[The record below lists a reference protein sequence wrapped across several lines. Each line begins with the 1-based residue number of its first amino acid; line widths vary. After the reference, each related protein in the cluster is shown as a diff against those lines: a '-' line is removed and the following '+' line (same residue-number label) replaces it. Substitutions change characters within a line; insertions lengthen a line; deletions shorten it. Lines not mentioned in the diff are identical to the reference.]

1 MLVLP
6 LGVFQ
11 AAMPSRVH
19 ATMTWCS
26 GVCKCQKP
34 SSSST
39 GLAGLA
45 EAKAT
50 EKGRVSAPALE
61 LRHQASEH
69 ATAVL
74 DTVAPLPVQFREVVY
89 TVAADQNCHVATL
102 VVYRWLP
109 PSAVSV
115 PTAAPTDSE
124 EDLEFIQV
132 EAECGQDGFGQGEV
146 SASPPGDSDAG
157 VEVQSPALSLEMLFA
172 LPDVL
177 SRHLTACDSASLR
190 AVCRDFR
197 EKMPQE
203 VFLEYFM
210 NLMQLSKPGIFV
222 VTGSW
227 CKAITT
233 SDGDELQACD
243 TGLWCFFKGINA
255 WHRTWPDALLVAARE
270 LREHCLHPEESISK
284 NAQWTM
290 AVWAGHCFQSAK
302 SKGIRHFFVKDMLY
316 WLRHA
321 DDDVRVEICRA
332 FGKCVPVLLGRFNV
346 ACVQALAE
354 ACGAN
359 SSEACRSSALQALK
373 LFAETDTALYQ
384 KIRASL
390 LSAYRTRRG
399 LYRSDISGLIAHMD
413 VENGFRAVQE
423 LWHASVDVVS
433 NSIALTVSSLSNFQQ
448 LVNDPFRTCAM
459 AEVVETTDLQV
470 RQAMLGL
477 LFGVPSQKLK
487 VFIEQATESRN
498 CWLMQAWASI
508 VLTLESCLGAV
519 SCSCDQALQVA
530 KSLWTAA
537 LDAWEGLRDVFS
549 GSAPQCFQCFR
560 ATEPTPASAEVQSK
574 QFGFEKVE
582 AVEDAG
588 FSNCG
593 VCL

>member
-1 MLVLP
+1 MAHAFAQLAHVL
-6 LGVFQ
+6 L
-11 AAMPSRVH
+11 
-19 ATMTWCS
+19 CE
-26 GVCKCQKP
+26 KI
-34 SSSST
+34 
-39 GLAGLA
+39 LA
-45 EAKAT
+45 
-50 EKGRVSAPALE
+50 
-61 LRHQASEH
+61 
-69 ATAVL
+69 
-74 DTVAPLPVQFREVVY
+74 
-89 TVAADQNCHVATL
+89 
-102 VVYRWLP
+102 
-109 PSAVSV
+109 
-115 PTAAPTDSE
+115 
-124 EDLEFIQV
+124 
-132 EAECGQDGFGQGEV
+132 
-146 SASPPGDSDAG
+146 
-157 VEVQSPALSLEMLFA
+157 
-172 LPDVL
+172 
-177 SRHLTACDSASLR
+177 
-190 AVCRDFR
+190 
-197 EKMPQE
+197 
-203 VFLEYFM
+203 
-210 NLMQLSKPGIFV
+210 
-222 VTGSW
+222 
-227 CKAITT
+227 
-233 SDGDELQACD
+233 
-243 TGLWCFFKGINA
+243 GLWCFFKGINA

-470 RQAMLGL
+470 
-477 LFGVPSQKLK
+477 
-487 VFIEQATESRN
+487 
-498 CWLMQAWASI
+498 C
-508 VLTLESCLGAV
+508 
-519 SCSCDQALQVA
+519 
-530 KSLWTAA
+530 
-537 LDAWEGLRDVFS
+537 
-549 GSAPQCFQCFR
+549 
-560 ATEPTPASAEVQSK
+560 
-574 QFGFEKVE
+574 
-582 AVEDAG
+582 
-588 FSNCG
+588 
-593 VCL
+593 

>member
-1 MLVLP
+1 MCWAAGHRLAKHPLYSWHRIPSHRLGSLCENKRVSRQWVLSDKSAATIGALDMLVLP

-26 GVCKCQKP
+26 GVCKWICDP
-34 SSSST
+34 FGPASGSSST

-45 EAKAT
+45 EACVT
-50 EKGRVSAPALE
+50 SHVPALE
-61 LRHQASEH
+61 AAQP
-69 ATAVL
+69 
-74 DTVAPLPVQFREVVY
+74 VALAPEPDSRGKFQR
-89 TVAADQNCHVATL
+89 
-102 VVYRWLP
+102 R

-470 RQAMLGL
+470 
-477 LFGVPSQKLK
+477 
-487 VFIEQATESRN
+487 
-498 CWLMQAWASI
+498 C
-508 VLTLESCLGAV
+508 
-519 SCSCDQALQVA
+519 
-530 KSLWTAA
+530 
-537 LDAWEGLRDVFS
+537 
-549 GSAPQCFQCFR
+549 
-560 ATEPTPASAEVQSK
+560 
-574 QFGFEKVE
+574 
-582 AVEDAG
+582 
-588 FSNCG
+588 
-593 VCL
+593 